1 MASDP
6 LSPSSSPDPLSGGQP
21 VLNAAAAQ
29 AGGLSDAA
37 EAAAAR
43 AAAVPAG
50 AVVSAQR
57 RALTL
62 LVGTQVLVGV
72 GVAIG
77 IAVGTLLAAA
87 LAGTDALAGLA
98 ATSAV
103 VGTALIAVPV
113 SRVMDRYGRRPG
125 LVLAYCAAAVGAGVI
140 VLAGVL
146 GKAGV
151 AGAFPIAL
159 VGMVL
164 FGGASAGNLQGRYA
178 VTDLPAED
186 RRGTALAT
194 VVWATTVGAV
204 LGPNLAG
211 PAGDLA
217 ERHGLSPLAGPFL
230 LSMVVFAVAA
240 ALIAALLRPDPLLL
254 ARAARGDDLT
264 VRRPRTSVR
273 AALRTVRAEPSAL
286 LGLGALAVGHAVM
299 VGVMTMTP
307 VHMEHG
313 GSTLRVIG
321 LVISVHI
328 AGMYALSPLVGLASD
343 RWGRRPVIL
352 AGCLLLFAA
361 CVIAGT
367 AADHSSA
374 QLGVGLTVLG
384 LGWSCTLVAG
394 STLLTESVPVDARP
408 AVQGASDFVM
418 NLSGAAASV
427 VAGIVVALIGF
438 GWLAL
443 IAALAVLPLAAAAL
457 RPRA

>member
-6 LSPSSSPDPLSGGQP
+6 LPSSPDPLAGGQP
-21 VLNAAAAQ
+21 IL
-29 AGGLSDAA
+29 DAA
-37 EAAAAR
+37 EATAAR
-43 AAAVPAG
+43 AATVPAS
-50 AVVSAQR
+50 VVAAAQR
-57 RALTL
+57 RTLVL
-62 LVGTQVLVGV
+62 LVSTQVLVGV

-113 SRVMDRYGRRPG
+113 SRVMDRYGRRHG
-125 LVLAYCAAAVGAGVI
+125 LMLAYGTAALGAGVI
-140 VLAGVL
+140 VLAGIL

-151 AGAFPIAL
+151 GGAFPVAL

-164 FGGASAGNLQGRYA
+164 FGGASAGSLQARYA
-178 VTDLPAED
+178 ATDLASEG

-194 VVWATTVGAV
+194 VVWATTVGSV

-230 LSMVVFAVAA
+230 LSLVVFVISA
-240 ALIAALLRPDPLLL
+240 ALIGALLRPDPLLL

-273 AALRTVRAEPSAL
+273 AALRIVRAEPSAL
-286 LGLGALAVGHAVM
+286 LGLGALAIGHAVM

-313 GSTLRVIG
+313 GATLRVIG

-343 RWGRRPVIL
+343 RFGRRPVIL
-352 AGCLLLFAA
+352 AGCLLLLVA
-361 CVIAGT
+361 CAVAGT
-367 AADHSSA
+367 AAERDA
-374 QLGVGLTVLG
+374 PQLGVGLTLLG

-394 STLLTESVPVDARP
+394 STLLTESVPVDSRP
-408 AVQGASDFVM
+408 VVQGASDFVM

-427 VAGIVVALIGF
+427 VAGVMVALFGF
-438 GWLAL
+438 GWLGL
-443 IAALAVLPLAAAAL
+443 VAALLVLPLAAAAL
-457 RPRA
+457 RPTPEAVDIGADGPG